1 MDSIILK
8 PKSTIKNACK
18 LLKEKKSG
26 AAIIMTKNSLKGIFT
41 EKDLVNI
48 FADSNEFFVVEY
60 IREACIKHLAV
71 ELPYSL
77 HVEINKLDEE
87 KDIISIASTVYLKK
101 KSHLS
106 IVVGKNGSM
115 LVKISKMARINSEN
129 FFKKKVYLKIF
140 VKYDPK
146 WKNTNSILDSYS

>member
-1 MDSIILK
+1 M
-8 PKSTIKNACK
+8 
-18 LLKEKKSG
+18 
-26 AAIIMTKNSLKGIFT
+26 
-41 EKDLVNI
+41 
-48 FADSNEFFVVEY
+48 
-60 IREACIKHLAV
+60 
-71 ELPYSL
+71 

-140 VKYDPK
+140 IKYDPK

>member
-1 MDSIILK
+1 MLH
-8 PKSTIKNACK
+8 
-18 LLKEKKSG
+18 
-26 AAIIMTKNSLKGIFT
+26 
-41 EKDLVNI
+41 
-48 FADSNEFFVVEY
+48 FADYQSKLNKSNKKDHLIIYGAGTLGKVTLQTLKKHNIDVDFFCDSDV
-60 IREACIKHLAV
+60 RKHHLKV
-71 ELPYSL
+71 
-77 HVEINKLDEE
+77 EE

-140 VKYDPK
+140 IKYDPK

>member
-1 MDSIILK
+1 M
-8 PKSTIKNACK
+8 
-18 LLKEKKSG
+18 
-26 AAIIMTKNSLKGIFT
+26 
-41 EKDLVNI
+41 
-48 FADSNEFFVVEY
+48 
-60 IREACIKHLAV
+60 
-71 ELPYSL
+71 PYSL

-87 KDIISIASTVYLKK
+87 KDIVSIASTVYLKK